1 MTHEEF
7 KNYIGVLQQ
16 KPFAIYPMPEGFDD
30 ISNKWEYREASTTH
44 AIIFNIAK
52 DKASL
57 VPIVL
62 VEFVNPG
69 VLRLSRRVTPLNGS
83 FV

>member
-16 KPFAIYPMPEGFDD
+16 KPFVIYPTPESLDD
-30 ISNKWEYREASTTH
+30 VSNKWEYREASTTH
-44 AIIFNIAK
+44 VTIFNIAK
-52 DKASL
+52 DK
-57 VPIVL
+57 
-62 VEFVNPG
+62 
-69 VLRLSRRVTPLNGS
+69 S